1 MLINIITLNDYQ
13 NREGNFENTFV
24 SCVAWNETASFIL
37 RDFRSGDSIEIAGS
51 IINESWE
58 KDGIKHYKNRVRIRE
73 VGFVP
78 RPYIKDEVNKAQSSE
93 VEILT
98 Q

>member
-1 MLINIITLNDYQ
+1 MK
-13 NREGNFENTFV
+13 V
-24 SCVAWNETASFIL
+24 
-37 RDFRSGDSIEIAGS
+37 
-51 IINESWE
+51 WE

-78 RPYIKDEVNKAQSSE
+78 RPYIKDEVNEAQSSE